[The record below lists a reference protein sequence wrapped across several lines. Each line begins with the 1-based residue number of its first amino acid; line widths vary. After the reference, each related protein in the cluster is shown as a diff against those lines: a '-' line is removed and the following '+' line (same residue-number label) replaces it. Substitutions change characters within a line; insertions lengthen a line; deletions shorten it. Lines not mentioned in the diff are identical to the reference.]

1 LMKDELKSALKSLST
16 ETYRKALDTIIS
28 LETEMK
34 DTRKLLK
41 EKNAELMLKIE
52 AKRFGVDDQKN
63 EYLRLSVEIEEALSG
78 LPEVEKKKRER
89 LKKDYAAVERKLEG
103 LRKLVESVGGVI
115 TEKEARDLILQ
126 KHHDI
131 ISNQL
136 MRYLNAEKRALIGIF
151 ENLYDKYA
159 VSAKKLEQERE
170 KTLTELNVFLKGMKY
185 LG

>member
-1 LMKDELKSALKSLST
+1 M
-16 ETYRKALDTIIS
+16 
-28 LETEMK
+28 
-34 DTRKLLK
+34 
-41 EKNAELMLKIE
+41 
-52 AKRFGVDDQKN
+52 
-63 EYLRLSVEIEEALSG
+63 
-78 LPEVEKKKRER
+78 
-89 LKKDYAAVERKLEG
+89 
-103 LRKLVESVGGVI
+103 ESVGGVI